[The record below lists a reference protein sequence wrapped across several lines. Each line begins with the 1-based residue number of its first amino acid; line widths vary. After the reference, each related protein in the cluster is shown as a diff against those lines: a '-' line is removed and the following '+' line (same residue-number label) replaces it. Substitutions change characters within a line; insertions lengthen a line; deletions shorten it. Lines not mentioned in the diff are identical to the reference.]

1 MRILKQVKMDFES
14 KSSVS
19 ITKVTKLILAYEQL
33 MNVSKIIGYN
43 ESLHEVIREVSVLLQ
58 DEYELQNEQINFQE
72 IECD

>member
-1 MRILKQVKMDFES
+1 MDFES

-58 DEYELQNEQINFQE
+58 DEYELQNEQMIAYSLKTY
-72 IECD
+72 

>member
-1 MRILKQVKMDFES
+1 MDFES